1 MEEDIE
7 TNSIYSED
15 KEAFEKTRLENL
27 RKERLAA
34 IQKAKENI
42 PSWIERGKALI
53 FPERQ
58 ADWEKCVRTHA
69 NSIYNG
75 EDLDAALKVMEVL
88 ENGATIE
95 EAKQVLKEQD
105 FEPAVLQIL
114 FLFSSRGP
122 ELFESAAYWKL
133 SDKDKEIIEAKKQEN
148 AWLAQ
153 INDFRNKGHKH
164 NN

>member
-53 FPERQ
+53 FP
-58 ADWEKCVRTHA
+58 
-69 NSIYNG
+69 
-75 EDLDAALKVMEVL
+75 VL